1 MPIVLPHAEKAVS
14 QSDSGKSKKRRRMTM
29 ETLITTVTDGQKKQV
44 KRFAEDAV
52 DRAIAEGL
60 LDKDGIQKLIENG
73 DEFQAHI
80 IAGIKDLSVS
90 NQFADEEAQ
99 SNYAYPKGYKVKEIT
114 EQTNILRQLF
124 PSIGFADEKIA
135 EQPLSSNAEGW
146 FAIPK
151 WQTLAPTYG
160 EAVEKV
166 LAMIRSKRTFC
177 NYRKG
182 QTGPEYLRQHAKTVK
197 MFQKL
202 GDEQKDHDILV
213 VPCQFG
219 LRHKGRSVR
228 RAREVFMANEF
239 GLGAFVIGIMLLTH
253 PEREVQWEQLHVDC
267 AGDEFDSDADASF
280 DGAPYFY
287 FNDGKVMFDTYRV
300 DYPYAY
306 YGSASSFLPQPNL
319 EILNA

>member
-1 MPIVLPHAEKAVS
+1 
-14 QSDSGKSKKRRRMTM
+14 M

-60 LDKDGIQKLIENG
+60 LDKDGIQKLIKNG
-73 DEFQAHI
+73 DEFQARI
-80 IAGIKDLSVS
+80 ITGIKELSVS
-90 NQFADEEAQ
+90 NQFADEEVE
-99 SNYAYPKGYKVKEIT
+99 SSYAYPKGYKVKGIA

-124 PSIGFADEKIA
+124 PGIGFADEKLA
-135 EQPLSSNAEGW
+135 EQPLPPNAEGW

-166 LAMIRSKRTFC
+166 LAMIGSKRTFY

-202 GDEQKDHDILV
+202 GDEQKDFDILV
-213 VPCQFG
+213 VPTQFG
-219 LRHKGRSVR
+219 LRHRGHSVR

-239 GLGAFVIGIMLLTH
+239 GLGAFAIGIMLLTH

-267 AGDEFDSDADASF
+267 AGDEFAPDADGDFSDAPVF
-280 DGAPYFY
+280 FY
-287 FNDGKVMFDTYRV
+287 FSGSEVRFGAGWYGCADGGC
-300 DYPYAY
+300 
-306 YGSASSFLPQPNL
+306 GSASAFLSQ
-319 EILNA
+319 